1 MNGTCLCQVG
11 DSQNMRVCN
20 KAVGSMDVLDKRSK
34 SICRRHRTGQHNND
48 LGNNETNLAIIS
60 FLQYV

>member
-20 KAVGSMDVLDKRSK
+20 KAVVSMDILDKRSK
-34 SICRRHRTGQHNND
+34 SICRHHSTGQQNNA

-60 FLQYV
+60 FWQYV